1 MLSFYIIFLTI
12 NSPLKGLEKVY
23 VGTQKKKKKDNIL
36 YILICLTV
44 NGN

>member
-23 VGTQKKKKKDNIL
+23 VGTKKKKKRQYFIHFDL
-36 YILICLTV
+36 FDC
-44 NGN
+44 